1 MSKFP
6 KEFNMIPRNTF
17 DFEGGVVLFAK
28 DSDTFYHIWFGSGDN
43 LTDEDIEDGYDDYM
57 NYEVYRLVNGMSFDD
72 VVPFIKE
79 ADGYL
84 DVVEGLGIEEE
95 DGGMMLIKRDDYGN
109 SGDIRDY
116 LENALEMANYGV
128 SDIANLYKDLVF
140 VCVCS

>member
-6 KEFNMIPRNTF
+6 KEFNMIPRNEF
-17 DFEGGVVLFAK
+17 DFEGGVVLFSK

-43 LTDEDIEDGYDDYM
+43 LDDADIEDGYDDYM
-57 NYEVYRLVNGMSFDD
+57 NYESYRLADGVSFEDAVGLVKD
-72 VVPFIKE
+72 AE
-79 ADGYL
+79 GYL
-84 DVVEGLGIEEE
+84 DEIECLEEE
-95 DGGMMLIKRDDYGN
+95 DGGMMLIKRAEYGD

-128 SDIANLYKDLVF
+128 SDLANLYKDLVF